1 MCGSCGCDPDP
12 APLQLQLAEPLLQR
26 NNQEAALLRQQFAAA
41 QLPVINLMSAP
52 GSGKTA
58 LLEQLAA
65 HWPTPARLGVVVADL
80 ATDNDARRLRRAGL
94 RAVQVSTGQ
103 LCHLPAALLRR
114 ALAHFDLE
122 ALELLLIENVGNLV
136 CPAPFDLGESLRL
149 VLLAAG
155 EGEDKPLKYPSL
167 FASADLVVINKIDLA
182 AATRFDRSRAHRHL
196 QQVAPRASVLEVSAR
211 SGEGIDGLVAVLRQ
225 RLR

>member
-1 MCGSCGCDPDP
+1 MCGTCGCDPDP
-12 APLQLQLAEPLLQR
+12 APLRLQLAEPLLRR
-26 NNQEAALLRQQFAAA
+26 NSLEAAALRQRFAAA
-41 QLPVINLMSAP
+41 RLPVINLLSAP

-58 LLEQLAA
+58 LLEQLAG

-103 LCHLPAALLRR
+103 LCHLPAALLAP
-114 ALAHFDLE
+114 ALEHFDLA
-122 ALELLLIENVGNLV
+122 ALDLLLIENVGNLV
-136 CPAPFDLGESLRL
+136 CPAPFDLGENLRL

-167 FASADLVVINKIDLA
+167 FATADLVLINKIDLA
-182 AATRFDRSRAHRHL
+182 AATCFDRSQAHRHL
-196 QQVAPRASVLEVSAR
+196 QQIAPQAQVLEVSAR
-211 SGEGIDGLVAVLRQ
+211 SGEGIDGLVNLLRR